1 MSRTCGF
8 CMNLGFDVAARSH
21 GVRECWR
28 LANTQCL
35 GCSEYG
41 HTVSRCPQGAGQNQ
55 GSNVKRV
62 VTAKVRVQFTRKDTP
77 RPALTSNGMAGRAG
91 GILTGKPKGAFGIL
105 AGVAENER
113 QEMKNTKKDVEKPV
127 MEKPVVEEPL
137 FKDVKPKP
145 LIGAWGNGAPASKLV
160 ESVPIRIPPAAAK
173 TSVVLSVVGAT
184 GVKAALTE
192 VTDLGWAD
200 DDDEFDED
208 PATMFDN

>member
-8 CMNLGFDVAARSH
+8 CKNLGFDVAARSH

-41 HTVSRCPQGAGQNQ
+41 HTVSRCPHGAGQNQ

-62 VTAKVRVQFTRKDTP
+62 VTAKVRVQFIRKDTP

-113 QEMKNTKKDVEKPV
+113 PEMKNTKQRVEKPV
-127 MEKPVVEEPL
+127 VEKPVVEEPL
-137 FKDVKPKP
+137 FQDVKPKP

-160 ESVPIRIPPAAAK
+160 ESVAIKIPAAAAK
-173 TSVVLSVVGAT
+173 TSVVLSVIGAT
-184 GVKAALTE
+184 GVKSAPTE
-192 VTDLGWAD
+192 VTDLGWGD
-200 DDDEFDED
+200 DDGEFDED
-208 PATMFDN
+208 PSTMFD